1 MQPTQKHG
9 AELYRKNKNENSR
22 LKKKVNDALSSCT
35 ERTKERMN
43 ALKRGLIVSCQAVKG
58 EPLYGYGIMHLFAKA
73 AKEGGAT
80 GIRAL
85 CDDIDSIKDEVNL
98 PIIGLVKEIYED
110 SEIYITPTPKEVD
123 RLLETKCDVVCM
135 DATLRSRPDGIT
147 LDELYAYARE
157 RAGDRELMADVSTI
171 EEALNADRLGFDYIS
186 TTMRGYTP
194 YTEQYAIPDID
205 FVRECCQKVKN
216 AKVIAEGGVFEVS
229 HMEAISEVNPYAVVV
244 GSAITRPK
252 VITERFMGALHLK
265 D

>member
-1 MQPTQKHG
+1 MS
-9 AELYRKNKNENSR
+9 L
-22 LKKKVNDALSSCT
+22 
-35 ERTKERMN
+35 
-43 ALKRGLIVSCQAVKG
+43 LKRGLIVSCQAVKG

-85 CDDIDSIKDEVNL
+85 VDDVDSIKDEVNL

-110 SEIYITPTPKEVD
+110 SEIYITPTKAEVD
-123 RLLETKCDVVCM
+123 RLLATKCDVICM
-135 DATLRSRPDGIT
+135 DATLRSRPGGIT
-147 LDELYAYARE
+147 LEELYAYARE
-157 RAGDRELMADVSTI
+157 NANGREIMADVSTI
-171 EEALNADRLGFDYIS
+171 EEAINADKLGFDYIS

-194 YTEQYAIPDID
+194 YTKEYEIPDVD
-205 FVRECCQKVKN
+205 FVKECKEKVKN

-229 HMEAISEVNPYAVVV
+229 HMEAISKVNPYAVVV

-252 VITERFMGALHLK
+252 VITERLLGALNLE

>member
-1 MQPTQKHG
+1 MSLL
-9 AELYRKNKNENSR
+9 E
-22 LKKKVNDALSSCT
+22 
-35 ERTKERMN
+35 
-43 ALKRGLIVSCQAVKG
+43 RGLIVSCQAVKG

-85 CDDIDSIKDEVNL
+85 VDDIDSIKDEVNL
-98 PIIGLVKEIYED
+98 PIIGLVKEIYDD
-110 SEIYITPTPKEVD
+110 SEIYITPTKAEID
-123 RLLETKCDVVCM
+123 RLLATKCDVLCM
-135 DATLRSRPDGIT
+135 DATLRSRPGGIT

-157 RAGDRELMADVSTI
+157 NAGGREIMADVSTI
-171 EEALNADRLGFDYIS
+171 EEAINADRLGFDYIS

-194 YTEQYAIPDID
+194 YTKEYEIPDVA
-205 FVRECCQKVKN
+205 FVKECLEKVKN

-252 VITERFMGALHLK
+252 VITERLFGALKLK
-265 D
+265 